1 MHRSVP
7 RDGLT
12 LPAVAL
18 SSYGTGVLYAI
29 GAGVALGTLGPVSN
43 IAYAAGMGSPT
54 FAAMRAT
61 IGALVLLAFAGRAE
75 RRVSLRSLSRREQG
89 TFALTAAAQACL
101 SLALF
106 AAYGAMTVALVLAV
120 YFSTPCSSPARRSP
134 SGASGSRP
142 HGSRRWAW
150 RSQGCSS
157 SCSGGWVRTPTCRS
171 PGSRSRRSRRAAR
184 RRTSSRP
191 ATASRGAVTQ
201 AVTVILAGAALA
213 IWAVALPVDG
223 VSGRLTAWV
232 AEPSAWLAILFAG
245 AVGAGLAKVLA
256 AQGRAPCRRHAIVR
270 AHARR
275 APDRRPARRVPA
287 RPADR
292 AAGARRAGR
301 ASSSARSSPSGPR
314 PRRRRAPTA
323 AA

>member
-7 RDGLT
+7 RDGFT

-18 SSYGTGVLYAI
+18 SPYGTGVLYAI

-120 YFSTPCSSPARRSP
+120 YFSYPVLVA
-134 SGASGSRP
+134 GASVALGRERLTATRVASLGVALAGLLVIVLGRMGP
-142 HGSRRWAW
+142 DAHVSL
-150 RSQGCSS
+150 
-157 SCSGGWVRTPTCRS
+157 
-171 PGSRSRRSRRAAR
+171 PGLALAAVAACCQ
-184 RRTSSRP
+184 
-191 ATASRGAVTQ
+191 ATYLVASRNGFTRVPSTQ

-245 AVGAGLAKVLA
+245 AVGAGLAKVWLLKGVRRVGGTRSSVLMLAEPLTGVLLA
-256 AQGRAPCRRHAIVR
+256 AFLLGQPIGLPELLGGAGVLVGAIL
-270 AHARR
+270 AQ
-275 APDRRPARRVPA
+275 RPAAATAERV
-287 RPADR
+287 
-292 AAGARRAGR
+292 
-301 ASSSARSSPSGPR
+301 
-314 PRRRRAPTA
+314 TA